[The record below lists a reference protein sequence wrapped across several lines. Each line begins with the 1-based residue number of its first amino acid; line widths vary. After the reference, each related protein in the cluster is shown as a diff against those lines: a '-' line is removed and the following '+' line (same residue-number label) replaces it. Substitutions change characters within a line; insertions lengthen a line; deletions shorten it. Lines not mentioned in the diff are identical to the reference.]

1 MTEHIIIGVA
11 LATAAVASATLAGT
25 LLARRLRKGAG
36 ISIIIPF
43 RCSDPDDQR
52 VKNLEWLRLYWRAQL
67 PGAEIVMGEDSDWN
81 RPFSKSIAVNDG
93 AAKAT
98 GDIFVIVDADGYI
111 SAESVL
117 HCASEIR
124 AARKK
129 GERLWFV
136 PYRQFYRMT
145 QDASQWLL
153 RSDPAKPFKFQEPL
167 PDIFTMGDNDPHIG
181 HWYGAMIQICPR
193 EAFELVGGWDE
204 RFRGWGGEDAAATH
218 AMDTLYAP
226 HKTLPG
232 QVLHVWHPQLGP
244 QGKAAQ
250 VHWKE
255 RMWEGQPDP
264 GANNKLSNKYY
275 GAYRNPEK
283 MRKLVDEGRMGVTGN
298 SAGRWQRRRNSM

>member
-1 MTEHIIIGVA
+1 MTGHEMIIGIEIVAVVGVIASMGA
-11 LATAAVASATLAGT
+11 LAL
-25 LLARRLRKGAG
+25 RPRKGHG

-52 VKNLEWLRLYWRAQL
+52 VKNLEWLKRYWRSQL
-67 PGAEIVMGEDSDWN
+67 PGAEIVMGEDPDWN
-81 RPFSKSIAVNDG
+81 RPFSKSIAVNN
-93 AAKAT
+93 AAARAK
-98 GDIFVIVDADGYI
+98 GDIYVIVDADGYI

-117 HCASEIR
+117 HCAHEIR
-124 AARKK
+124 EARKK

-136 PYRQFYRMT
+136 PYRQFYRLT
-145 QDASQWLL
+145 QDASKWLL
-153 RSDPAKPFKFQEPL
+153 RSDPAQPYKFQEPL
-167 PDIFTMGDNDPHIG
+167 PDIFMMGENDPHIG

-193 EAFELVGGWDE
+193 EAFEIVGGWDE
-204 RFRGWGGEDAAATH
+204 RFRGWGGEDAAALR

-244 QGKAAQ
+244 NGKSAQ

-255 RMWEGQPDP
+255 RMWEGQSDP
-264 GANNKLSNKYY
+264 GANEKLSNRYY

-283 MRKLVDEGRMGVTGN
+283 MRKLVDEGRLGVTGN